1 MVYVIASNSPST
13 IALWTGLLFILL
25 SLICIMV
32 MILLRGRDSVRENRS
47 QAIALKWQT
56 ALYQVTVIPKEEFR
70 TKGQEVHRLTPHEK
84 KNLLETLHEKGRF
97 DPIEPLPNEDLPDF
111 LFLWNYLHETINGEP
126 KENLNSLANALEV
139 NQNARKMLQSNSLKK
154 QILAINTL
162 GNLREQNAYNQLET
176 IIFGSD
182 PIISLWAWRALFRID
197 FKKTLEKHL
206 TMIGTREDWSPT
218 FVVKVLLELD
228 QELISQ
234 PLIKL
239 VEESYQNRLNERQMS
254 RLISYLSII
263 NSDYYKDLI
272 HKILLESEEVEVIIA
287 CLRLVNSRK
296 SLPRVR
302 ELLKSERWE
311 VRLQVVQTLGRFGF
325 KKDEKLLISALNDLD
340 WWVRYRAA
348 SALIKIPSMSEER
361 FEKLANTLP
370 NEFARDI
377 LHQVLAEIRL
387 LCYVLPSSSILSK

>member
-1 MVYVIASNSPST
+1 
-13 IALWTGLLFILL
+13 
-25 SLICIMV
+25 
-32 MILLRGRDSVRENRS
+32 MILLRSRDSLRESRS

-97 DPIEPLPNEDLPDF
+97 DPVEPLPKEDLPDF

-139 NQNARKMLQSNSLKK
+139 NQNARRMLQSSSLKK

-206 TMIGTREDWSPT
+206 KLIAVREDWSPT

-239 VEESYQNRLNERQMS
+239 VEENYQNRLNERQLS
-254 RLISYLSII
+254 RLISYLNILSTEH
-263 NSDYYKDLI
+263 SKKLI
-272 HKILLESEEVEVIIA
+272 HRILMESNEVEVIIA
-287 CLRLVNSRK
+287 CLRLVSSRK

-302 ELLKSERWE
+302 ELLMSERWE
-311 VRLQVVQTLGRFGF
+311 IRLQVVQTLGRFGF
-325 KKDEKLLISALNDLD
+325 KKDEKLLIYALNDLD

-348 SALIKIPSMSEER
+348 SALIKMPSMSEER

-387 LCYVLPSSSILSK
+387 LCYVLPSSSILSR

>member
-1 MVYVIASNSPST
+1 M
-13 IALWTGLLFILL
+13 F
-25 SLICIMV
+25 
-32 MILLRGRDSVRENRS
+32 LLRGRDSFLKNRS

-56 ALYQVTVIPKEEFR
+56 TLNQVTVISKNEFR
-70 TKGQEVHRLTPHEK
+70 SKGQDVHRLTPNEK
-84 KNLLETLHEKGRF
+84 KNLLETLHEQGRF
-97 DPIEPLPNEDLPDF
+97 EPIDPIPNQELPDF
-111 LFLWNYLHETINGEP
+111 LFLWNYLHETVFGES
-126 KENLNSLANALEV
+126 KDNLNSLANALDV
-139 NQNARKMLQSNSLKK
+139 NQNAGRMLQSRSLKN

-162 GNLREQNAYNQLET
+162 GNLREHTAYEQIERIML
-176 IIFGSD
+176 GSD

-197 FKKTLEKHL
+197 FEKTLQKHL
-206 TMIGTREDWSPT
+206 AKIALREDWSPA

-228 QELISQ
+228 SKLISL
-234 PLIKL
+234 PLINL
-239 VEESYQNRLNERQMS
+239 VEESYQNRLNERQLS
-254 RLISYLSII
+254 RTISYLSITHLDL
-263 NSDYYKDLI
+263 SKSLI
-272 HKILLESEEVEVIIA
+272 HKILTESEEVEVIIA

-311 VRLQVVQTLGRFGF
+311 IRLQVVQTIGRFGL

-348 SALIKIPSMSEER
+348 TALIQMPSMSEER
-361 FEKLANTLP
+361 FEKLSTTLP

-387 LCYVLPSSSILSK
+387 LCYVQPSSSILSR